1 MNLLHK
7 LTLRTLSLATAV
19 ASLAI
24 LAPVNAHADNPAT
37 HSRHEARVG
46 ARRHKHLN
54 YVAPVENTVPV
65 SQPGANE
72 SSTHDNVFRSYYEQ
86 NSVNPG

>member
-7 LTLRTLSLATAV
+7 LTVRTVSLATAV

-24 LAPVNAHADNPAT
+24 LAPVNAHADNPTAR
-37 HSRHEARVG
+37 SRHGAQVG
-46 ARRHKHLN
+46 ARRHKHVN
-54 YVAPVENTVPV
+54 YVAPAENIAPV

-72 SSTHDNVFRSYYEQ
+72 GSTHDNVFRSYYEQ
-86 NSVNPG
+86 NAVNPG